1 MPAATPQTL
10 ELTRKV
16 LRGLTVLNLAY
27 GAAILLLLVAS
38 VVAPD
43 LVFRA
48 LGVREGAGEERLIT
62 AGRALMVV
70 GVAGALVAHVILR
83 KLLAIVNSVR
93 EGDPFAVQNASRLR
107 GIAWALSGAEL
118 LHLVV
123 GGIEAFAAAGG
134 QPLDLDWSFSVTP
147 WVAVLL
153 LFVLAHVFEQGARM
167 REDLE
172 GTV

>member
-1 MPAATPQTL
+1 MAL

-16 LRGLTVLNLAY
+16 LRGLAVLNIGY
-27 GAAILLLLVAS
+27 GAAILLLFLAS

-43 LVFRA
+43 FVFRA
-48 LGVREGAGEERLIT
+48 LGVREGAGQERLIS

-70 GVAGALVAHVILR
+70 GIAGALVAHVILR
-83 KLLAIVNSVR
+83 ELLAIVASVR
-93 EGDPFAVQNASRLR
+93 EGDPFAVRNATRLR
-107 GIAWALSGAEL
+107 WMAWALSGAEV
-118 LHLVV
+118 LHLLV
-123 GGIEAFAAAGG
+123 GAIEAFATAGG